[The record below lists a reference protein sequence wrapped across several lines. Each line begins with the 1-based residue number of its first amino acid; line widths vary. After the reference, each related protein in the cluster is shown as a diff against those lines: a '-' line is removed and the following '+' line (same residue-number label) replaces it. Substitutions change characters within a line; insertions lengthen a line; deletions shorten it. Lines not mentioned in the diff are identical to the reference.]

1 MKSTQ
6 NRSQVIKSGPK
17 EGTLKSIP
25 TFSNN
30 VPVIITKAVCN
41 HTGTCD
47 PCSQQQMIVRQR
59 SGQYVAKLSID
70 TIYTL
75 CSMYT
80 QFGILKSN
88 IVKPYLQTAFP
99 RNKNATKHN
108 IWSLKRKIKEISKE
122 VGTLD
127 DFVTFEAKFKSSNLE
142 VGIEDMSSYDDDVAE
157 IGQEMWKDLMNEK
170 SGEDTFCTFFEY
182 MQLMKQNNKGFQYQ
196 FLENNVGT
204 ITGCVWQTAVMR
216 DNFER
221 FGGYICI
228 DAMKRHINTLDWP
241 YISVVMN
248 NELNNVCVACEAILF
263 AERIEGYKSII
274 NFILKNTNKRTK
286 EDIYV
291 LAADGIMEQSIV
303 KQTLDLPNAVYM
315 TDAYHLFNSTL
326 PKRFG
331 PEVYSLIEA
340 KLKKMCYSKV
350 ESIFEDS
357 FQRAMNL
364 LNESGRHNANLE
376 DQLTNVLQ

>member
-1 MKSTQ
+1 MSTDNLKVPRVPMINSDLDSVFTFEQNDDSTLPRIISSCSLNLENIKTITADNIFKVNSYWKDRDLLYSTVKTYAALSGWKPTLTHKIYMRCSCFQRHTSRIKETKNTSKVSINKQCKWEIRIKSTL
-6 NRSQVIKSGPK
+6 NRNQGIKTGPK

-25 TFSNN
+25 VFSNG
-30 VPVIITKAVCN
+30 VPVIITKATCE
-41 HTGTCD
+41 HTGTCE

-59 SGQYVAKLSID
+59 SGQYVAKLSVD

-99 RNKNATKHN
+99 KNKNVTKHN

-122 VGTLD
+122 VGKTD

-142 VGIEDMSSYDDDVAE
+142 VGIEDMSSYDDNIAE

-170 SGEDTFCTFFEY
+170 SGDDTFCTFYEY
-182 MQLMKQNNKGFQYQ
+182 MQLISQNNQGFQYQ
-196 FLENNVGT
+196 FLQNNVGT

-216 DNFER
+216 DNFEQ

-248 NELNNVCVACEAILF
+248 NEKESK
-263 AERIEGYKSII
+263 GI
-274 NFILKNTNKRTK
+274 N
-286 EDIYV
+286 
-291 LAADGIMEQSIV
+291 Q
-303 KQTLDLPNAVYM
+303 
-315 TDAYHLFNSTL
+315 
-326 PKRFG
+326 
-331 PEVYSLIEA
+331 
-340 KLKKMCYSKV
+340 
-350 ESIFEDS
+350 
-357 FQRAMNL
+357 
-364 LNESGRHNANLE
+364 
-376 DQLTNVLQ
+376 